1 MPNPA
6 INRATTFSAI
16 PCFVPRD
23 VLWYASDTDVLYVG
37 TGVSDNG
44 GSPGVVPISGSVVTS
59 TVSSYDGV
67 ATVKAGIPS
76 LVAAPAT
83 VSQTAAIS
91 ATTIYAV
98 PASRAGLYRVSYA
111 AWVTAADAASSALGG
126 TNGFQT
132 TSTVNGV
139 SVTDSPTTPNI
150 SALNTVHTKIS
161 GVQICRCDAS
171 TNLQYVFGYTS
182 GTPGTMAYSLNV
194 YVEYLG

>member
-6 INRATTFSAI
+6 INRATTLSAI

-67 ATVKAGIPS
+67 ATVKAGLPS
-76 LVAAPAT
+76 LVAAT
-83 VSQTAAIS
+83 TLTSQTAAVS
-91 ATTIYAV
+91 ATTVYAV
-98 PASRAGLYRVSYA
+98 PASKAGLYRVSYA
-111 AWVTAADAASSALGG
+111 AWITVADAASSVLGG

-132 TSTVNGV
+132 VSTVGGV
-139 SVTDSPTTPNI
+139 STTDSPTTPNI
-150 SALNTVHTKIS
+150 SAINTVHTKIS
-161 GVQICRCDAS
+161 GVQVCQCDAS
-171 TNLQYVFGYTS
+171 TNLQYIFGYTS
-182 GTPGTMAYSLNV
+182 GTPGVMTYSLNT